1 MRYAKLNNNNNIIY
15 APNPILIDNDY
26 IGNPPVEVYLE
37 QGYKPVTYTQQPEP
51 KGYGYY
57 NETWEETP
65 INIVQGWEWI
75 EESEVGL

>member
-26 IGNPPVEVYLE
+26 IGNPPVEVYLK